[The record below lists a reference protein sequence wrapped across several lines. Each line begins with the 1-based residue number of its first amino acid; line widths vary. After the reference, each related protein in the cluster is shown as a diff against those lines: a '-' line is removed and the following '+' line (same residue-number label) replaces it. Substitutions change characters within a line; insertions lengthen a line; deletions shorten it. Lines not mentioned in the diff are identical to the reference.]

1 VQFGENV
8 QQRVNFICNCC
19 GCCCEALIAARRF
32 GHLQPVQTTN
42 FIPEINSEEC
52 TGCGKCVHA
61 CPVEAM
67 SLVSA
72 NDPRRPKRK
81 LSNLAEDLC
90 LGCGVCVPACPEGG
104 ISLQPRPSRTVTPVD
119 SVRRTV
125 AMAVERGT
133 LQHLIF
139 DNHAL
144 ASHRAMAAV
153 LGAVLR
159 LSPVKR
165 LMASSQLG
173 SRYLDTL
180 IEWQA
185 NSSAH

>member
-1 VQFGENV
+1 
-8 QQRVNFICNCC
+8 
-19 GCCCEALIAARRF
+19 
-32 GHLQPVQTTN
+32 
-42 FIPEINSEEC
+42 
-52 TGCGKCVHA
+52 
-61 CPVEAM
+61 M

-72 NDPRRPKRK
+72 NDPRHPKRK
-81 LSNLAEDLC
+81 LSNVAEDLC

-104 ISLQPRPSRTVTPVD
+104 ISLQSRPSRTVTPVD

-173 SRYLDTL
+173 SRYLETL
-180 IEWQA
+180 IEWQT